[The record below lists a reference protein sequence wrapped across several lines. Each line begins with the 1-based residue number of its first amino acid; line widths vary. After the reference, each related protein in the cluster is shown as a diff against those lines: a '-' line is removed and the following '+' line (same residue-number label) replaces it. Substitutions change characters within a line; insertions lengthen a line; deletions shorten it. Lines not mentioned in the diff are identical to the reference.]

1 MPDMLVRLYD
11 LPDVAPMLAQLKA
24 TGIIIR
30 HAMPYEKHLVLDWI
44 RTHFSQDWASEAD
57 VAFANQPVSCLIA
70 TEAGSIVGFAC
81 YEATCRC
88 YFGPTGVMTDK
99 RGRGIGKALL
109 FAAMRGLANIGYA
122 YAIIGS
128 AGPVDFY
135 ARTLGATPI
144 ADSWPGIYRDRL
156 KKEDKRPAPHQ
167 TA

>member
-1 MPDMLVRLYD
+1 MATIVREGRLAVT
-11 LPDVAPMLAQLKA
+11 LGIVLAAHAPGALAQSA
-24 TGIIIR
+24 PAPQGVPENAVTR
-30 HAMPYEKHLVLDWI
+30 
-44 RTHFSQDWASEAD
+44 
-57 VAFANQPVSCLIA
+57 VS
-70 TEAGSIVGFAC
+70 
-81 YEATCRC
+81 
-88 YFGPTGVMTDK
+88 DH
-99 RGRGIGKALL
+99 
-109 FAAMRGLANIGYA
+109 A